1 MYPPGFAVYITFG
14 VMNIQVA
21 PLATSH
27 FGGLRLALDTV
38 AREKRYLAF
47 TEAPSPSDAYGF
59 YQGILTND
67 HSHFV
72 ALIDGE
78 VSGWCDVLPTHG
90 QARRHVGTLGIGLL
104 PSARHRGIGYL
115 LIQAAISKAQSK
127 GLSRIE
133 LTVRVDN
140 ANAKALYERVGFKTE
155 GLNVRSF
162 LIDGAFYD
170 AYAMALLQ

>member
-1 MYPPGFAVYITFG
+1 
-14 VMNIQVA
+14 MNTQVA
-21 PLATSH
+21 PLASSH
-27 FGGLRLALDTV
+27 FEGLRLVLDVV

-47 TEAPSPSDAYGF
+47 TEAPPPEEAYSF
-59 YQGILTND
+59 YQNILTND

-90 QARRHVGTLGIGLL
+90 QARRHVGILGMGLV
-104 PSARHRGIGYL
+104 PFARRRGIGHL
-115 LIQAAISKAQSK
+115 LIQAAIAKAQSK

-140 ANAKALYERVGFKTE
+140 VNAKALYERVGFKTE

-162 LIDGAFYD
+162 LVDGGFYD
-170 AYAMALLQ
+170 AFAMALLL